1 MKKIISFDLDGTL
14 VHSDYG
20 NMVWNRGMPEEYANK
35 YGLSFEK
42 AQQEIMTQYW
52 AIGDTDLL
60 WYDIEY
66 WLDKFGLRISPDIL
80 LNRFESFIMLKPN
93 VETVLK
99 DLSRRYR
106 LIVASNAAR
115 IFVEKELSY
124 TGIGR
129 YFDHIVSATT
139 DYRIVKKQEGFYRKL
154 CADLDIYPGE
164 LVHIGD
170 HLVFDYETPMS
181 LGIDAFYV
189 SHDGTPHDRTIHD
202 FIELLGLL

>member
-20 NMVWNRGMPEEYANK
+20 NIVWNQGIPEEYAKK
-35 YGLSFEK
+35 YDIPFVDAKQMIVAE
-42 AQQEIMTQYW
+42 YR

-66 WLDKFGLRISPDIL
+66 WLDKFGLGVSPDVL
-80 LNRFESFIMLKPN
+80 LNRYESHIMLKPN

-99 DLSRRYR
+99 NLSRRYR

-115 IFVEKELSY
+115 IFVEKELSH
-124 TGIGR
+124 TGIGG

-154 CADLDIYPGE
+154 CSDLDIQPGE

-189 SHDGTPHDRTIHD
+189 SHDGTPHNRTIHD
-202 FIELLGLL
+202 FIELLGHL